1 MKNLIP
7 RAGTIAAIFIIST
20 VPIFAEDMHLQAAG
34 PIGLGYVGIYYGL
47 ANPST
52 GTWYEGEDLF
62 GNTSTTWLAV
72 ADTGSSACILGK
84 STQDAYALRT
94 AIPLQPYPD
103 VHFSD
108 VGFGGME
115 DFAVTEPVQIMVAD
129 FKSADNDT
137 ENHSLYYPVGPIGVN
152 PPATRMAA
160 ARDYIGGGAMDFD
173 IIGMSVMEGKVLE
186 VDPHYLQFLR
196 WTYIAMA
203 GTISQTPPPAP
214 SSGVLY
220 IPVTMQ
226 SFFDTPQS
234 ADVGKHPM
242 VMMKIRKAPTD
253 NFAERLA
260 VFDSGSPVNFVSE
273 SFAAE
278 AGIDLSAPADLSITV
293 LGVGGEQTTRPGY
306 YIDTL
311 ALELAGTH
319 QNDELLI
326 SNTAVFIIPDDDM
339 PCGLDAILG
348 SNILSPSSDMVDT
361 TIQKWFLDMRDEENA
376 FLVIVIPEPATMLLI
391 LLAFPTLLKRHRTRR
406 R

>member
-1 MKNLIP
+1 MVSIAVIL
-7 RAGTIAAIFIIST
+7 TISA
-20 VPIFAEDMHLQAAG
+20 VPVFAEDVHLQAAG

-47 ANPST
+47 TNPST

-72 ADTGSSACILGK
+72 ADTGASACILGK

-108 VGFGGME
+108 VGFGGTE
-115 DFAVTEPVQIMVAD
+115 DFAVTEPVGIMVAN

-160 ARDYIGGGAMDFD
+160 ARDYIGGGTMDFD
-173 IIGMSVMEGKVLE
+173 IIGMSVMEGRVLE

-196 WTYIAMA
+196 WTYITMA

-220 IPVTMQ
+220 IPITMQ
-226 SFFDTPQS
+226 SFFDTPPS

-242 VMMKIRKAPTD
+242 VTMKIRKESTD
-253 NFAERLA
+253 NFAERTAL
-260 VFDSGSPVNFVSE
+260 FDSGSPVNFVSE

-278 AGIDLSAPADLSITV
+278 AGIDLSAPADLFITV
-293 LGVGGEQTTRPGY
+293 AGVGGAQTTRPGY
-306 YIDTL
+306 LVDTL
-311 ALELAGTH
+311 ALELAGAH
-319 QNDELLI
+319 QGDELLI
-326 SNTAVFIIPDDDM
+326 SNTAVFVIPDDDM
-339 PCGLDAILG
+339 PGGLEAILG
-348 SNILSPSSDMVDT
+348 NGIISPSSDMNDT
-361 TIQKWFLDMRDEENA
+361 TVQRWLLDTRDEENA
-376 FLVIVIPEPATMLLI
+376 FLVIVVPEPTTIFLLLPAW
-391 LLAFPTLLKRHRTRR
+391 LLVVKKR
-406 R
+406 

>member
-1 MKNLIP
+1 
-7 RAGTIAAIFIIST
+7 
-20 VPIFAEDMHLQAAG
+20 
-34 PIGLGYVGIYYGL
+34 
-47 ANPST
+47 
-52 GTWYEGEDLF
+52 
-62 GNTSTTWLAV
+62 
-72 ADTGSSACILGK
+72 
-84 STQDAYALRT
+84 
-94 AIPLQPYPD
+94 
-103 VHFSD
+103 
-108 VGFGGME
+108 
-115 DFAVTEPVQIMVAD
+115 
-129 FKSADNDT
+129 
-137 ENHSLYYPVGPIGVN
+137 
-152 PPATRMAA
+152 
-160 ARDYIGGGAMDFD
+160 
-173 IIGMSVMEGKVLE
+173 
-186 VDPHYLQFLR
+186 
-196 WTYIAMA
+196 MA

-214 SSGVLY
+214 SSGVFY
-220 IPVTMQ
+220 IPITMQ

-242 VMMKIRKAPTD
+242 AMMKIRKAPTD

-293 LGVGGEQTTRPGY
+293 LGVGGEKTTRPGY

-319 QNDELLI
+319 QDDDLLI

-348 SNILSPSSDMVDT
+348 SDILSPSSDMVDT
-361 TIQKWFLDMRDEENA
+361 TIQKWFLDTRDEENA

-391 LLAFPTLLKRHRTRR
+391 LLAFPVLLKRHRTRR